1 MAKRAEVSMSTDRP
15 ESTVPVTKLS
25 TPQTTRIDTVF
36 ACLRAAI
43 SAVPGIGSPAVEL
56 MSLLFTPPIE
66 KRRNEWME
74 EVADRICQLQ
84 QEEKLRV
91 EDLPS
96 NDAFIDTVLHAT
108 QAAVRTSSE
117 CKRTA
122 LRNAVLNSA
131 LPNAPDDT
139 KRQMFVRLVDDC
151 TEWHLRIL
159 DLLHDPV
166 AWFGARNRAVPE
178 FTFTGSLERL
188 LHEAY
193 PEAKHQADLLDLI
206 AKDLHLKG
214 LLGTVGL
221 RGMMSAKG
229 TTERHSTELG
239 GEFLGFIRSPC
250 VEDVSS

>member
-1 MAKRAEVSMSTDRP
+1 MSTDP
-15 ESTVPVTKLS
+15 PDFNNSVTKLS
-25 TPQTTRIDTVF
+25 SPQATRVDT
-36 ACLRAAI
+36 ALTCLRAAV
-43 SAVPGIGSPAVEL
+43 SAVPYVGSPAVEL
-56 MSLLFTPPIE
+56 MSLLITPPIE

-74 EVADRICQLQ
+74 EVADKLCQLQ

-96 NDAFIDTVLHAT
+96 NDTFIDTVLHAT

-131 LPNAPDDT
+131 LPNAPDET
-139 KRQMFVRLVDDC
+139 KRQLFVRLVDDC

-159 DLLHDPV
+159 DLLHDPI
-166 AWFGARNRAVPE
+166 AWFEARKRAVPE

-193 PEAKHQADLLDLI
+193 PEAKPQADLLDLI
-206 AKDLHLKG
+206 AKDLHLRG
-214 LLGTVGL
+214 LLGTAGL
-221 RGMMSAKG
+221 RGMMSARG

-250 VEDVSS
+250 VEDVGS